1 MFKWLKKGTGTVKDK
16 VVNEG
21 KVLLGTEEAKK
32 YGNKIVSDAKKS
44 LNPFAVKKGR
54 EESFENAM
62 LRMGLNEENIKN
74 AYFNHQLR
82 FYIGLLIFIIAI
94 VVLIKMLIIGN
105 IFALG
110 PAIACMALCGSQM
123 FDGSFRTYQIRRRQ
137 LVSVSEWFNDK
148 KEWWPTT
155 LLSKEEVE
163 ALKRKSKKSKSNNI
177 IKK

>member
-1 MFKWLKKGTGTVKDK
+1 MFKWIKKGSGTVKDK

-21 KVLLGTEEAKK
+21 KILLGTEEAKK
-32 YGNKIVSDAKKS
+32 YGSKIISDAKKS
-44 LNPFAVKKGR
+44 LNPLAVKKGR

-62 LRMGLNEENIKN
+62 LRMGLNEENIKQ

-82 FYIGLLIFIIAI
+82 FYIGLLIFIVAI
-94 VVLIKMLIIGN
+94 IVLIKMLIIGN

-110 PAIACMALCGSQM
+110 PAIACMALCCSQM
-123 FDGSFRTYQIRRRQ
+123 FDGSFRTYQIRKRQ
-137 LVSVSEWFNDK
+137 LVSVSEWFSDK
-148 KEWWPTT
+148 AEWWPSN
-155 LLSKEEVE
+155 LLSKEELE

>member
-82 FYIGLLIFIIAI
+82 FYIGLLIFIVAI

-123 FDGSFRTYQIRRRQ
+123 FD
-137 LVSVSEWFNDK
+137 
-148 KEWWPTT
+148 
-155 LLSKEEVE
+155 
-163 ALKRKSKKSKSNNI
+163 
-177 IKK
+177 